1 MADSGSP
8 GTNMPWDTVDLVDA
22 SGEPIENTARDAILA
37 VVEQA
42 LANPDVDPDV
52 LLEIASRVSAQIGSV
67 QNLAAYTGR
76 AIFRAS
82 KKASIEER
90 KWLKRFRQFMP
101 QEAEALRSSDPR
113 CDPIEKQI
121 LVRELLE
128 TLNGLDREIYLRR
141 LNGFEFAEIDKA
153 LSLRPRTSEYR
164 FREAKL
170 RLQALS
176 RKDAL

>member
-1 MADSGSP
+1 
-8 GTNMPWDTVDLVDA
+8 V
-22 SGEPIENTARDAILA
+22 R
-37 VVEQA
+37 
-42 LANPDVDPDV
+42 
-52 LLEIASRVSAQIGSV
+52 
-67 QNLAAYTGR
+67 
-76 AIFRAS
+76 
-82 KKASIEER
+82 
-90 KWLKRFRQFMP
+90 

-113 CDPIEKQI
+113 CDSIEKQI

-176 RKDAL
+176 RKDAR